1 MRHSTLADTSRFDAV
16 DALRGA
22 AMLWMTAFHLSFD
35 LNQFGYIQQ
44 NFYTDPVWTGQR
56 TLIVSLFLGCAGM
69 GQALAVAGGQSWAR
83 FWRRWVQVV
92 ACALLVTVGSY
103 LMYPQ
108 SFIYFGI
115 LHGMAVMVLIARAT
129 VGWGR
134 VLWPAGAGLIAIY
147 FIAPLAIST
156 MASPRFVDLL
166 NSPVLNW
173 LGLITVKPV
182 TEDYVPLLPW
192 LGVMWWGVAAGN
204 WLGAAAMKAGRLTV
218 RLPVFFQPLARL
230 GRWSLSYY
238 MLHQPVM
245 IGALMLVGWFLPRV
259 S

>member
-1 MRHSTLADTSRFDAV
+1 MLRSPSFETSRFDAV
-16 DALRGA
+16 DALRGV
-22 AMLWMTAFHLSFD
+22 AMLWMTVYHLSFD

-44 NFYTDPVWTGQR
+44 NFYHDPVWTAQR
-56 TLIVSLFLGCAGM
+56 TLIVSLFLACAGM
-69 GQALAVAGGQSWAR
+69 GQALAVAAGQSWAR
-83 FWRRWVQVV
+83 FWRRWAQVA
-92 ACALLVTVGSY
+92 ACALLVTVGSW

-108 SFIYFGI
+108 SFIYFGV
-115 LHGMAVMVLIARAT
+115 LHGMAVMLLVARLT

-134 VLWPAGAGLIAIY
+134 WLWAAGAGLIAIY
-147 FIAPLAIST
+147 FIAPSALST
-156 MASPRFVDLL
+156 VATGRFIDIF

-192 LGVMWWGVAAGN
+192 MGVMWWGVAAGS
-204 WLGAAAMKAGRLTV
+204 WLGAGLRAGRFTG
-218 RLPVFFQPLARL
+218 RLQTLFQPVARL

-245 IGALMLVGWFLPRV
+245 IGVLMLVGWLVPRAH
-259 S
+259 